1 MKICHTN
8 SKKAG
13 AYMSQVLVIKQGN
26 IHNAIQE
33 QSFVADILVVDGKIV
48 RIGENISLDDD
59 GEEDFVRIF
68 RQQEAQ
74 VQILDAAGL
83 DVYPGFID
91 AHCHIGLDGYG
102 IGFEGEDFNEMG
114 DPVTPDLSAID
125 GINPQDVTFEQARSG
140 GVTCVCTGPGSSNV
154 IGGTFCAI
162 KTYGRRVDDMI
173 VKEKVG
179 MKIAFGE
186 NPKNCYKTKGVYS
199 RMSIAAKL
207 RENLTKA
214 RIYDEKLRE
223 AGCTG
228 GKHPQAPSGCG
239 NAGRQGKIEPMDNI
253 NWSKMPAY
261 DSKLEALVPVIRGE
275 IPLKAHAHRADD
287 IFTAVRIANEF
298 GVGLAIDHT
307 TEGHQIAEELAK
319 EGVPVSVGPNFG
331 HATKYELRNRS
342 FETPA
347 VLDKAGCRV
356 SIITD
361 SPVIEQRFLN
371 HCVGRAI
378 YAGLDPFKGLQAV
391 TINAAKH
398 IGVEE
403 RVGSIEVG
411 KDGDFVLVKGNP
423 FALDTTILYT
433 IIDGKIV
440 WRA

>member
-1 MKICHTN
+1 
-8 SKKAG
+8 
-13 AYMSQVLVIKQGN
+13 MSVLMIKNGN

-33 QSFVADILVVDGKIV
+33 QAFVADILVVEGKIV
-48 RIGENISLDDD
+48 EIGENI
-59 GEEDFVRIF
+59 GV
-68 RQQEAQ
+68 EAET
-74 VQILDAAGL
+74 VQILDATGL

-125 GINPQDVTFEQARSG
+125 GINPQDVTFEQARGG

-162 KTYGRRVDDMI
+162 KTCGERVDDMI
-173 VKEKVG
+173 LKEKVG

-207 RENLTKA
+207 REYLTKA

-223 AGCTG
+223 AGCKG
-228 GKHPQAPSGCG
+228 GKHPQAPSSGDG
-239 NAGRQGKIEPMDNI
+239 TNLPDSID
-253 NWSKMPAY
+253 WSKMPAY
-261 DSKLEALVPVIRGE
+261 DPKLEALVPVIRGE
-275 IPLKAHAHRADD
+275 LPLKAHAHRADD
-287 IFTAVRIANEF
+287 IFTAIRIAKEF

-307 TEGHQIAEELAK
+307 TEGHRIAEVLAK
-319 EGVPVSVGPNFG
+319 EGFPVSVGPNFG
-331 HATKYELRNRS
+331 HATKYELRNKS

-347 VLDKAGCRV
+347 VLDRAGCNV

-371 HCVGRAI
+371 HCVGKAVA
-378 YAGLDPFKGLQAV
+378 AGMDPFKGLQAV

-398 IGVEE
+398 IGVED
-403 RVGSIEVG
+403 RIGSIEVG

-440 WRA
+440 WQA